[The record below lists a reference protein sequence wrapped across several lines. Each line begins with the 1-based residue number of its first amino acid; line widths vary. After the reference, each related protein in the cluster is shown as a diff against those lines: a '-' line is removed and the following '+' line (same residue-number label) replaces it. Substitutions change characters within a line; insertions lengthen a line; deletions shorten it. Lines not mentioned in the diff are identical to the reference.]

1 MSVPHCLVPQ
11 ERFYIEDHNPANIQA
26 TVSNY
31 FSANVYPNCIT
42 LCPFHDEDSFLD
54 VSDDVAIFLAV
65 YENLILNCGALLGTY
80 CCDLE
85 IFRYVGY
92 VDVL

>member
-1 MSVPHCLVPQ
+1 
-11 ERFYIEDHNPANIQA
+11 
-26 TVSNY
+26 
-31 FSANVYPNCIT
+31 

-65 YENLILNCGALLGTY
+65 YENLILNCGALY